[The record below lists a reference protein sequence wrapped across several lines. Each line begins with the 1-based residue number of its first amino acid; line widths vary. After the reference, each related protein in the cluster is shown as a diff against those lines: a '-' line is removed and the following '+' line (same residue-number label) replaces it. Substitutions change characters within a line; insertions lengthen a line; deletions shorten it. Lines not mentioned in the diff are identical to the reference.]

1 MVMDLSRR
9 MLRHEASEYAN
20 SIQFRLNYV
29 TIYRNRQRKLDNDL
43 RRRLR
48 WKWI

>member
-1 MVMDLSRR
+1 MDLSGR
-9 MLRHEASEYAN
+9 MLRHETSECAN
-20 SIQFRLNYV
+20 NIQFWLNYV
-29 TIYRNRQRKLDNDL
+29 TTYRNRQKKLDNDL

>member
-1 MVMDLSRR
+1 MVMDLPGR
-9 MLRHEASEYAN
+9 MLKHEASECAN

-29 TIYRNRQRKLDNDL
+29 TIYRKRQRKLDNDL
-43 RRRLR
+43 RRQLR